1 MGGLTPVLEFNKM
14 RKNIVTGNWK
24 MNLNRAETIAL
35 VDEILSNLPTNNLT
49 EIVFAPSNVY
59 LHKVAKMCT
68 NTNKVSVA
76 SQDCSANKKGAF
88 TGEVSASMIASCNVE
103 YVILGHSE
111 RRINFNE
118 TNGLLKTKVDRVFEN
133 KLSVIFCC
141 GESLEQREK
150 GVHFDWIKSQ
160 LTESLF
166 NLSIDDFSKIVIAYE
181 PIWAIG
187 TGVTASSE
195 QAQEIHAFIRRIIA
209 EKYGYDVANNTSIL
223 YGGSCN
229 PSNSVELFSEKDIDG
244 GLIGGASLK
253 ADDFISIINSFK

>member
-1 MGGLTPVLEFNKM
+1 M
-14 RKNIVTGNWK
+14 RKNIVAGNWK
-24 MNLNRAETIAL
+24 MNLNRAEAIAL
-35 VDEILSNLPTNNLT
+35 VDEVLSNLPTNNLT
-49 EIVFAPSNVY
+49 EIVFAPSYVY
-59 LHKVAKMCT
+59 LHKVAKMCA

-76 SQDCSANKKGAF
+76 SQDSSTNEKGAF
-88 TGEVSASMIASCNVE
+88 TGDVSAPMIASCNVE

-111 RRINFNE
+111 RRTNFDE
-118 TNGLLKTKVDRVFEN
+118 TNDLLKTKVDRALEN
-133 KLSVIFCC
+133 NLSIIFCC
-141 GESLEQREK
+141 GESFEQREK

-166 NLSIDDFSKIVIAYE
+166 NLPIDDFSKIVIAYE

-187 TGVTASSE
+187 TGVTASVN
-195 QAQEIHAFIRRIIA
+195 QAQEMHAFIRSLITK
-209 EKYGYDVANNTSIL
+209 KYSDQLANNTSIL

-229 PSNSVELFSEKDIDG
+229 PTNAEELFAQKDIDG